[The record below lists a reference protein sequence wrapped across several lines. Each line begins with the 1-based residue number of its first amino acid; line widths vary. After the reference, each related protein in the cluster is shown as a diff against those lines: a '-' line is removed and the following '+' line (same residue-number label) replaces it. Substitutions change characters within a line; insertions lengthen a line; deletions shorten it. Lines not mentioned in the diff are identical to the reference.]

1 MPIMDEEG
9 RKKKA
14 VKTAD
19 GLDLTTETKVR
30 VLQRDL
36 APIWPSADKGAE
48 NINVFQDHLTNL
60 LDEGWEIEEMRFF
73 ERRAAG
79 ELEWV
84 YPIALLMI
92 FPEASE

>member
-1 MPIMDEEG
+1 MAIKDEEG

-14 VKTAD
+14 VKTAE

-36 APIWPSADKGAE
+36 APTWPSADPRAE

-60 LDEGWEIEEMRFF
+60 LNDGWKIEETQF
-73 ERRAAG
+73 
-79 ELEWV
+79 LEVKKVGQEQLEFV
-84 YPIALLMI
+84 YPLIMLLTR
-92 FPEASE
+92 